1 MEKMKPFQ
9 IKEIKI
15 FTDMGG
21 ILVGNEDFKI
31 LIPNGYGDGRQLIII
46 GGGDYV
52 EKVIKENELN
62 YFTFFEGKEVNIY
75 DDYGKVIETLPEG
88 EYAIYFGKA
97 TIVFLEY

>member
-9 IKEIKI
+9 IKEIKN

-21 ILVGNEDFKI
+21 VLIGNQDFKI
-31 LIPNGYGDGRQLIII
+31 LIPNGYGDGRQTIII
-46 GGGDYV
+46 GSGTYV

-75 DDYGKVIETLPEG
+75 DDYGKVIETLPER
-88 EYAIYFGKA
+88 EYAIWFGKA
-97 TIVFLEY
+97 TIVFAEC

>member
-9 IKEIKI
+9 IKEVKI

-21 ILVGNEDFKI
+21 VLIGNQDFKI
-31 LIPNGYGDGRQLIII
+31 LIPNGYGDGRQTIII
-46 GGGDYV
+46 GSGDYV

-75 DDYGKVIETLPEG
+75 DDYGKVIETLPER
-88 EYAIYFGKA
+88 ECAIYFGKA
-97 TIVFLEY
+97 TIVFEEC

>member
-21 ILVGNEDFKI
+21 CLIGNEDFKI
-31 LIPNGYGDGRQLIII
+31 LIPNGYGDGRQTIII
-46 GGGDYV
+46 GSGNYV

-75 DDYGKVIETLPEG
+75 DDYGKVIETLPER

-97 TIVFLEY
+97 TIVFAEC

>member
-9 IKEIKI
+9 IKVNKI

-21 ILVGNEDFKI
+21 VLIGNQDFKI
-31 LIPNGYGDGRQLIII
+31 LIPNGYGYGRQTIII
-46 GGGDYV
+46 GSGTYV

-75 DDYGKVIETLPEG
+75 DDYGKVIETLPER
-88 EYAIYFGKA
+88 EYAIWFGKS
-97 TIVFLEY
+97 TIVFAEC

>member
-21 ILVGNEDFKI
+21 VLIGNEEFKI

-52 EKVIKENELN
+52 EKVIKENEIKK
-62 YFTFFEGKEVNIY
+62 TIY
-75 DDYGKVIETLPEG
+75 V
-88 EYAIYFGKA
+88 
-97 TIVFLEY
+97 

>member
-21 ILVGNEDFKI
+21 VMVGNQDFKI
-31 LIPNGYGDGRQLIII
+31 LIPNGYGDGWQSIII
-46 GGGDYV
+46 GSGDYV

-62 YFTFFEGKEVNIY
+62 YFTFFDGKEVNIY
-75 DDYGKVIETLPEG
+75 NDEGQTIEILPEG

-97 TIVFLEY
+97 TIVFAEC

>member
-21 ILVGNEDFKI
+21 CLIGNEDFKI
-31 LIPNGYGDGRQLIII
+31 LIPNGYGDGRQTIII
-46 GGGDYV
+46 GSGDYV

-62 YFTFFEGKEVNIY
+62 YFTFFEGKKVNIY
-75 DDYGKVIETLPEG
+75 DDYGKVIETLPER
-88 EYAIYFGKA
+88 EYAIWFGKA
-97 TIVFLEY
+97 TIVFAEC